1 MRILFLAHRLPY
13 PPDKGD
19 KIRSFRELEGLAQ
32 HHEVDLFCFYDQPE
46 DRQYIPQVQR
56 YCREVYAEELSW
68 LRSRAQASFAAAM
81 GRPFTTAF
89 YHSPAMARHVRE
101 ALAARNYDLI
111 FVFSSSMAPY
121 VEHAS
126 QPVILDMVDVDSDKW
141 TQYAQHTPAPA
152 SWLWL
157 AEGKNLAKCEEHWTR
172 KFSMT
177 LLCTGAEVEILKRNL
192 PDERIEAL
200 ENHLDTNYWNPAGI
214 EVSPEI
220 AALQPYIIFTGSMDY
235 FPNIDAV
242 TFFYQ
247 NVFPRIRAQ
256 VPNVRFVIAGR
267 NPSREILRIARDPA
281 VIVTGT
287 VSDMRPYLL
296 GASAAVA
303 PLRVARGVQNKILE
317 AMAMG
322 LPVVASSVAAKA
334 LPDDLLPA
342 VHVEDHPEQ
351 IANFLVGQ
359 LRQKLP
365 ATQPTIRHTLLEYY
379 SRLGWRE
386 RLEGILGRVV
396 SPRRQ
401 SETRQQNENGVA
413 PISDEFTITTAREE
427 FAPIK
432 AQKR

>member
-19 KIRSFRELEGLAQ
+19 KIRSFRELEGLAR

-46 DRQYIPQVQR
+46 DRQYIPRVQG
-56 YCREVYAEELSW
+56 YCHQVYAEELSW
-68 LRSRAQASFAAAM
+68 LRSRAQASLATAL

-89 YHSPAMARHVRE
+89 YHSPTMASHVRE

-121 VEHAS
+121 VESAS
-126 QPVILDMVDVDSDKW
+126 LPVILDMVDVDSDKW
-141 TQYAQHTPAPA
+141 TQYARHTSAPA

-157 AEGKNLAKCEEHWTR
+157 AEGKKLAKCEENWTR

-200 ENHLDTNYWNPAGI
+200 ENHLDTGYFNPAGI
-214 EVSPEI
+214 EVTSGI

-247 NVFPRIRAQ
+247 NVFPRIRARM
-256 VPNVRFVIAGR
+256 PESRFVIAGR
-267 NPSREILRIARDPA
+267 NPSREILRIAQDPA

-287 VSDMRPYLL
+287 VADMRPYLL

-322 LPVVASSVAAKA
+322 LPVVASGVAAKA
-334 LPDDLLPA
+334 LPTDLLP
-342 VHVEDHPEQ
+342 VIHVEDDPEE
-351 IANFLVGQ
+351 IANFLIGQ
-359 LRQKLP
+359 LQQELP
-365 ATQPTIRHTLLEYY
+365 ATQPAIRHTLLEYY
-379 SRLGWRE
+379 CRLGWE
-386 RLEGILGRVV
+386 DRLESLLRRVV
-396 SPRRQ
+396 LPREQ
-401 SETRQQNENGVA
+401 SENRVA
-413 PISDEFTITTAREE
+413 PIADELIVPTARE

>member
-19 KIRSFRELEGLAQ
+19 KIRSFRELEGLTR

-46 DRQYIPQVQR
+46 DRQYIPEIQR

-68 LRSRAQASFAAAM
+68 LRSRAQASLATAM

-89 YHSPAMARHVRE
+89 YHSSTMARHVRE
-101 ALAARNYDLI
+101 ALAARNYDVI

-121 VEHAS
+121 VESAS

-141 TQYAQHTPAPA
+141 TQYARHTSAPA

-157 AEGKNLAKCEEHWTR
+157 AEGKKLAKCEENWTR

-192 PDERIEAL
+192 PNERIEAL
-200 ENHLDTNYWNPAGI
+200 ENHLDTNYFNPAGI
-214 EVSPEI
+214 EVTSKI
-220 AALQPYIIFTGSMDY
+220 AALQPYVIFTGSMDY

-256 VPNVRFVIAGR
+256 MPQARFVIAGR

-281 VIVTGT
+281 VIATGT

-296 GASAAVA
+296 GGSAAVA

-322 LPVVASSVAAKA
+322 VPVVASAVAAKA
-334 LPDDLLPA
+334 LPKDLLPA
-342 VHVEDHPEQ
+342 ILVEDDSEQ
-351 IANFLVGQ
+351 IANFLIKQ
-359 LRQKLP
+359 LRQELP
-365 ATQPTIRHTLLEYY
+365 TTQPTIRHTLLEYY
-379 SRLGWRE
+379 SRLGWGD
-386 RLEGILGRVV
+386 RLESILRRVV
-396 SPRRQ
+396 LPRQQ
-401 SETRQQNENGVA
+401 SENRVA
-413 PISDEFTITTAREE
+413 PIADELTVTTAREE

>member
-19 KIRSFRELEGLAQ
+19 KIRSFRELKGLAR

-46 DRQYIPQVQR
+46 DRQYIPQVQG
-56 YCREVYAEELSW
+56 YCHQVYAEELSW
-68 LRSRAQASFAAAM
+68 LRSRAQASLATAL

-89 YHSPAMARHVRE
+89 YHSPTMASHVRE

-121 VEHAS
+121 VESAS
-126 QPVILDMVDVDSDKW
+126 LPVILDMVDVDSDKW
-141 TQYAQHTPAPA
+141 TQYARHTSAPA

-157 AEGKNLAKCEEHWTR
+157 AEGKKLAKCEENWTR

-192 PDERIEAL
+192 PDQRIEAL
-200 ENHLDTNYWNPAGI
+200 ENHLDTGYFNPAGI
-214 EVSPEI
+214 EVTSGI

-256 VPNVRFVIAGR
+256 MPEARFVIAGR
-267 NPSREILRIARDPA
+267 NPSREILRIAQDAA

-322 LPVVASSVAAKA
+322 IPVVASAVAAKA
-334 LPDDLLPA
+334 LPTDLLP
-342 VHVEDHPEQ
+342 VIHVEDDPEE
-351 IANFLVGQ
+351 IANFLIGQ
-359 LRQKLP
+359 LQQELP

-379 SRLGWRE
+379 CHLGWE
-386 RLEGILGRVV
+386 DRLESLLRRVV
-396 SPRRQ
+396 LPREQ
-401 SETRQQNENGVA
+401 SENRVA
-413 PISDEFTITTAREE
+413 PIADESTVTTAREE

>member
-68 LRSRAQASFAAAM
+68 WRSRAQASLATAM

-121 VEHAS
+121 VESATP
-126 QPVILDMVDVDSDKW
+126 PVILDMVDVDSDKW
-141 TQYAQHTPAPA
+141 TQYARHTSFPA

-157 AEGKNLAKCEEHWTR
+157 AEGNKLAKCEEHWAR

-177 LLCTGAEVEILKRNL
+177 LLCTGAEVEILRRNL
-192 PDERIEAL
+192 PNERIEAL
-200 ENHLDTNYWNPAGI
+200 ENHLDTNYFNPAGI
-214 EVSPEI
+214 AVTSEI

-247 NVFPRIRAQ
+247 NVFPRIREQ
-256 VPNVRFVIAGR
+256 VPKARFVIAGR

-317 AMAMG
+317 SMAMG
-322 LPVVASSVAAKA
+322 VPVIASGVAAKA
-334 LPDDLLPA
+334 LPKDLLPA
-342 VHVEDHPEQ
+342 IHVEDDSQQ
-351 IANFLVGQ
+351 IANFVIEQ
-359 LRQKLP
+359 LRRELP

-379 SRLGWRE
+379 SRLGWGE
-386 RLEGILGRVV
+386 KLEGILRRVV
-396 SPRRQ
+396 LPRQQ
-401 SETRQQNENGVA
+401 SEIRVGPVA
-413 PISDEFTITTAREE
+413 DEFIVTTAREE

>member
-46 DRQYIPQVQR
+46 DRQYIPEVQR
-56 YCREVYAEELSW
+56 YCQEVYAEELSW
-68 LRSRAQASFAAAM
+68 LRSRVQASLATAM

-89 YHSPAMARHVRE
+89 YHSSTMARRVRE

-121 VEHAS
+121 VESAS
-126 QPVILDMVDVDSDKW
+126 PPVVLDMVDVDSDKW

-157 AEGKNLAKCEEHWTR
+157 AEGKKLAKCEEHWTR
-172 KFSMT
+172 KFSLT
-177 LLCTGAEVEILKRNL
+177 LLCTSAEVEILKRNL
-192 PDERIEAL
+192 PNERIEAL
-200 ENHLDTNYWNPAGI
+200 ENHLDTGYFNPTNI
-214 EVSPEI
+214 EVTSQI
-220 AALQPYIIFTGSMDY
+220 TALQPYIIFTGSMDY

-242 TFFYQ
+242 SFFYQ
-247 NVFPRIRAQ
+247 NVFPRIRELM
-256 VPNVRFVIAGR
+256 PETRFVVAGR

-322 LPVVASSVAAKA
+322 VPVVASGVAAKA
-334 LPDDLLPA
+334 LPNDLLPA
-342 VHVEDHPEQ
+342 IHVEDDPEQ
-351 IANFLVGQ
+351 IANFLIKQ
-359 LRQKLP
+359 LRRERP

-379 SRLGWRE
+379 SRLGWGD
-386 RLEGILGRVV
+386 RLENILRRVAL
-396 SPRRQ
+396 PRQQ
-401 SETRQQNENGVA
+401 SENRIA
-413 PISDEFTITTAREE
+413 PIADELTVTAAREE

-432 AQKR
+432 AQKH

>member
-46 DRQYIPQVQR
+46 DREYISEVQR
-56 YCREVYAEELSW
+56 YCHEVYAEELSW
-68 LRSRAQASFAAAM
+68 LRSRAQAFLATAM

-89 YHSPAMARHVRE
+89 YHSPTMARHVRE
-101 ALAARNYDLI
+101 GLAARNYDLI

-121 VEHAS
+121 VEGTS
-126 QPVILDMVDVDSDKW
+126 PPVILDMVDVDSDKW
-141 TQYAQHTPAPA
+141 TQYARHTPAPA

-157 AEGKNLAKCEEHWTR
+157 AEGKKLAKCEENWTR

-192 PDERIEAL
+192 PNERIEAL
-200 ENHLDTNYWNPAGI
+200 ENHLDTNYFNPAGI
-214 EVSPEI
+214 EVTSKI
-220 AALQPYIIFTGSMDY
+220 AALQPYVIFTGSMDY

-247 NVFPRIRAQ
+247 SVFPRIREQMPEA
-256 VPNVRFVIAGR
+256 RFVIAGR

-281 VIVTGT
+281 VLVTGT

-296 GASAAVA
+296 GASASVA

-322 LPVVASSVAAKA
+322 VPVVASGVAAKA
-334 LPDDLLPA
+334 LPKDLLPA
-342 VHVEDHPEQ
+342 IRVEDDPERM
-351 IANFLVGQ
+351 ANFLIEQ
-359 LRQKLP
+359 LRRELP
-365 ATQPTIRHTLLEYY
+365 ATRPTIRHTLLEYY
-379 SRLGWRE
+379 SRLGWGD
-386 RLEGILGRVV
+386 RLESILRRVV
-396 SPRRQ
+396 LPRQQ
-401 SETRQQNENGVA
+401 SENRVA
-413 PISDEFTITTAREE
+413 PIADELAVTTAREE